1 MCPDFIL
8 IWPTKIRKMRY
19 IIFTFCF
26 VLSFLSQTLAQNP
39 APGTFQSKPMVVSGA
54 TIHIGNGVVIE
65 NGWIIIEDGKVTQVG
80 NVEGMEI
87 PALQDALEIDAS
99 GKHIYPGLIAMNTII
114 GLTEIDAVRSTRDFR
129 EVGDLNPNIRSV
141 IAYNTDSE
149 LIPTIRSNGV
159 LAAQVVPE
167 GGTIPGQSSV
177 MAMDG
182 WNWEDA
188 AIKVDDGMHLN
199 WPNRFSFNRRERKV
213 EANEDYEK
221 EVDAVRQLFKEAK
234 AYGFKEEGH
243 EVNLKLESLLPVL
256 SGEQTLYVHVN
267 EALTMQQAIL
277 FCAEFE
283 VKPVLIGASDAWKI
297 ADFLKEK
304 EISVVLQGTQKLP
317 SKEDEDIDQPFKTPA
332 MLEKAGV
339 NFVIS
344 ENGSWQQ
351 RNLAFHAGQA
361 TGFGLDPEIALESIT
376 LRPAKMLGLDKR
388 LGSLEAGKD
397 ATFIISSGDV
407 LDMRGNNIERA
418 FISGKEV
425 NLDNKQKELYRKYKE
440 KYSGEN

>member
-1 MCPDFIL
+1 MRTTFFTLFI
-8 IWPTKIRKMRY
+8 IVST
-19 IIFTFCF
+19 
-26 VLSFLSQTLAQNP
+26 LSQILAQNP
-39 APGTFQSKPMVVSGA
+39 APGNAQSKPIVLKGA
-54 TIHIGNGVVIE
+54 TIHVGNGTVIE
-65 NGWIIIEDGKVTQVG
+65 NGWIIIDDGKVTQLG
-80 NVEGMEI
+80 NLNDMEI
-87 PALQDALEIDAS
+87 PDLPNAEELDVN

-114 GLTEIDAVRSTRDFR
+114 GLTEIEAVRATRDFR

-221 EVDAVRQLFKEAK
+221 EVDAFRQLFKEAK
-234 AYGFKEEGH
+234 AYGFKEAGH
-243 EVNLKLESLLPVL
+243 ETNLKLESLLPVL
-256 SGEQTLYVHVN
+256 EGEQTLYVHVN

-277 FCAEFE
+277 FCEEFD
-283 VKPVLIGASDAWKI
+283 VKPVLMGANDSWKI

-361 TGFGLDPEIALESIT
+361 TGYGLSPEVALESIT
-376 LRPAKMLGLDKR
+376 LRPAKMLGLGDR
-388 LGSLEAGKD
+388 LGSLEIGKD
-397 ATFIISSGDV
+397 ATFIISTGDV

-418 FISGKEV
+418 FIKGKEV
-425 NLDNKQKELYRKYKE
+425 NLDNKQKELYRKYKD